1 MYIQFPRAH
10 AKPDAHLDVPRWAP
24 GMPQMCI
31 LTADIG
37 DLDVVAGHQ
46 SSVTA
51 SGSHR
56 IPQSSERPIWASGTH
71 CNTCTALWVVISSA
85 AGHQIAI
92 HGHRGAI
99 AMGLRVAA
107 RPRVIARPRDHP
119 LRVAAQPR
127 AISGASGE
135 RLGASGHLG
144 TANRGPVGC
153 IGSSP
158 ETPRVAVLGIG
169 GIGGSRDTR
178 TRPGEVSR
186 LSDSLAGRSGGDRAQ
201 CGPFRAATRQF
212 LMTKH
217 SGGTGGTFSGK
228 VERP

>member
-1 MYIQFPRAH
+1 
-10 AKPDAHLDVPRWAP
+10 
-24 GMPQMCI
+24 MCI
-31 LTADIG
+31 LTADINDL
-37 DLDVVAGHQ
+37 DLDVVAGHR

-56 IPQSSERPIWASGTH
+56 IPQSSERPVWASGVH
-71 CNTCTALWVVISSA
+71 CNACTALWVVISSA
-85 AGHQIAI
+85 VGHQIAI

-144 TANRGPVGC
+144 QPTGCSGMHRGQVGC

-186 LSDSLAGRSGGDRAQ
+186 LSDSLAGRSGGVRAV
-201 CGPFRAATRQF
+201 
-212 LMTKH
+212 
-217 SGGTGGTFSGK
+217 SGSDPTIFDD
-228 VERP
+228 